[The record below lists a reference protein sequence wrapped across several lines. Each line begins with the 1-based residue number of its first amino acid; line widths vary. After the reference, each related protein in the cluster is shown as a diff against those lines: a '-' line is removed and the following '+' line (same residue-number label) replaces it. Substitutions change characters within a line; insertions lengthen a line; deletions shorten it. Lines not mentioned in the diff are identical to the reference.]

1 MFSFVKKLEGLLNSL
16 KKKKGL
22 WFSVLSVSAII
33 GIFLS
38 MYLLTSLTKGVAEE
52 VYINMSNTYKT
63 SLENKL
69 DDKEKDFRRIF
80 IGLDSNKNFQDNVSN
95 VVEVNKITSAYND
108 MYKKEGFENLT
119 ISFYSA
125 INQVNQYRNSINS
138 VITRKSSVYGIE
150 VLTEGVFIVYA
161 KPIIKDDSVLGVLEL
176 REPLSALKSEFTK
189 NNGIFLF
196 LMEEKMLANIAIN
209 VKNGQYRDV
218 VNDLKVEEMVYDGQ
232 FFANIIED
240 GKDEFKKF
248 KDVGYLVNE
257 SYFKTY
263 KTISDVNGASI
274 GYVVLGEKVEGSG
287 AFVNIVDNMTKTV
300 TTVALGLVISI
311 LLFMF

>member
-1 MFSFVKKLEGLLNSL
+1 MFSFVKMLQGLLNSL

-22 WFSVLSVSAII
+22 WFSALSISAII
-33 GIFLS
+33 GIILS

-52 VYINMSNTYKT
+52 VYINMSNSYKT

-69 DDKEKDFRRIF
+69 DEKEEDFKRIYV
-80 IGLDSNKNFQDNVSN
+80 GLNSNDNLQEN
-95 VVEVNKITSAYND
+95 LNNTEEINKIITSYND
-108 MYKKEGFENLT
+108 KYKKEGFENLN
-119 ISFYSA
+119 ISFYSSV
-125 INQVNQYRNSINS
+125 NQVNQYRNSINS
-138 VITRKSSVYGIE
+138 VINRKTGIYGVE

-176 REPLSALKSEFTK
+176 KEPLSILTSEFTK

-218 VNDLKVEEMVYDGQ
+218 IDSLKVEEMIYDGQ

-240 GKDEFKKF
+240 GKDEFKNF
-248 KDVGYLVNE
+248 KDVGYLVNDL
-257 SYFKTY
+257 YFKTY
-263 KTISDVNGASI
+263 KKISDVNGASI

>member
-1 MFSFVKKLEGLLNSL
+1 MFSFVKMLQGLLNSV

-22 WFSVLSVSAII
+22 WFSILSISAII
-33 GIFLS
+33 GIVLS
-38 MYLLTSLTKGVAEE
+38 MYLLTSMTKGVAEE

-63 SLENKL
+63 SLENIL
-69 DDKEKDFRRIF
+69 DDKEKDFKRIY
-80 IGLDSNKNFQDNVSN
+80 IGLDSNENFQNNLNN
-95 VVEVNKITSAYND
+95 VVEINKITNSYND
-108 MYKKEGFENLT
+108 KYKKEGFENLT
-119 ISFYSA
+119 INFYSS

-138 VITRKSSVYGIE
+138 VINRKNGIYGIE

-161 KPIIKDDSVLGVLEL
+161 KPIIKEDSVLGVLEI
-176 REPLSALKSEFTK
+176 REPLSILTSEFTK

-218 VNDLKVEEMVYDGQ
+218 VEDLKVEEMIYDGQ

-240 GKDEFKKF
+240 GKEEFKKF

-257 SYFKTY
+257 AYFKTY
-263 KTISDVNGASI
+263 KKVSDVNGASI